1 MKNKKLNVT
10 LIYKND
16 LCVHWAVNC
25 WQKDAHTCNLD
36 NCSNPVDFTGEDGIR
51 VQHLH
56 FHPHGDVIPL
66 GTKGSL

>member
-1 MKNKKLNVT
+1 MICGSLG
-10 LIYKND
+10 
-16 LCVHWAVNC
+16 C

>member
-1 MKNKKLNVT
+1 MKNKKINVT

-16 LCVHWAVNC
+16 LWFIGLLTVGR
-25 WQKDAHTCNLD
+25 KMHTCNLD